1 MALPGRGMLHCPPI
15 PAPANIRKLAKA
27 GFFYY
32 PNQVNP
38 DNVACFLCRKSLDG
52 WEKGDDPLVEHL
64 KHSPDCGWAIAAM
77 IERQDGEFSEEYP
90 CSNRMI
96 EARKATFADKW
107 PHEGKKGWKC
117 KVKQVWFMSKELFW
131 SS

>member
-1 MALPGRGMLHCPPI
+1 MLCFPSNTI
-15 PAPANIRKLAKA
+15 SANIRKLAKA

-52 WEKGDDPLVEHL
+52 WEKGDDPLNEHL
-64 KHSPDCGWAIAAM
+64 KHSPDCGWAIVAM
-77 IERQDGEFSEEYP
+77 IERQDGEISEEYP
-90 CSNRMI
+90 SSQRMI

-107 PHEGKKGWKC
+107 PHESKKGWKC
-117 KVKQVWFMSKELFW
+117 KVKQVWLY
-131 SS
+131 